1 MSWKI
6 WEFLEV
12 RGEAP
17 STGGPFHLFWW
28 VVTIVT
34 GIWLCR
40 RLGDASVWAPRVVLS
55 VSVLV
60 ILLEIYKLLHF
71 GFIQGGGD
79 GFAFPWGY
87 FPFQF
92 CSTPMYI
99 GVLTALF
106 KKGRVHDALY
116 AYLAT
121 YAVFAGLCVM
131 LYPGQVFVATLG
143 INIQT
148 MICHGS
154 MIAIGIYLL
163 GSGYVPLEHNTIW
176 KAVPVFAVTASIA
189 VVLNELA
196 YRGGLTQA
204 YGFNMFYFSPY
215 AEPHLVLYS
224 DIQRALGV
232 SNPLNIVIYIVG
244 FTLAAYVILL
254 GAMGIRWLLAS
265 RCSVEEEITT

>member
-1 MSWKI
+1 MFWKI
-6 WEFLEV
+6 WELFER
-12 RGEAP
+12 RGEVP
-17 STGGPFHLFWW
+17 TTGGPFHLFWLALS
-28 VVTIVT
+28 VLA

-40 RLGDASVWAPRVVLS
+40 RLRDASVWVPRVVLS

-60 ILLEIYKLLHF
+60 IALEIYKLLHF
-71 GFIQGGGD
+71 GFIQGGGE
-79 GFAFPWGY
+79 GFSFPWRY

-99 GVLTALF
+99 GALTALF

-131 LYPGQVFVATLG
+131 LYPGQVFVTTLG
-143 INIQT
+143 INVQT

-154 MIAIGIYLL
+154 MISLGIYLL
-163 GSGYVPLEHNTIW
+163 GSGYVPMEHRTVW
-176 KAVPVFAVTASIA
+176 TALPVFVATASIA

-215 AEPHLVLYS
+215 AEPHLAVFS

-232 SNPLNIVIYIVG
+232 SNPWNMVIYVVG
-244 FTLAAYVILL
+244 FTLAAHVILL
-254 GAMGIRWLLAS
+254 GAMGIRRMLTSHHPA
-265 RCSVEEEITT
+265 EEEITT